1 MLHVSYRELLEGMAA
16 YERQILSDSS
26 SSLFSPVLSQLEPL
40 NFGGE
45 KLLQQVRKSAIS
57 FIHYVNT
64 YICIHVHTYMY
75 VCTYIHMYIR
85 TYIHTYIC
93 IYVCVY
99 LHQKQFISLCRL
111 STKAINIV
119 HGPIRFSR
127 EH

>member
-64 YICIHVHTYMY
+64 YICIHVHTY
-75 VCTYIHMYIR
+75 VCTYVHMYIR